1 MSREPVMDADKL
13 IIGLGGLELAIH
25 TQDIAGIVEPRRITR
40 LPYGSGLATGVISM
54 RSAPIVVI
62 DLRRAFNLPP
72 LGRDWAAY
80 RRVVVVKTMG
90 RQIGF
95 DIGTAS
101 LGFIWAEEALNGNIV
116 QEKLGFTNSI
126 LELNGRRIRV
136 IDCAALFDETARI
149 LSTELTRA
157 Q

>member
-1 MSREPVMDADKL
+1 MDADKL
-13 IIGLGGLELAIH
+13 IIAFGGLELALH
-25 TQDIAGIVEPRRITR
+25 TPDIAGIFEPRRIPR

-54 RSAPIVVI
+54 RGEPIVVI

-72 LGRDWAAY
+72 LGRDEAVC
-80 RRVVVVKTMG
+80 RRVVVVKTRG
-90 RQIGF
+90 RHIGL

-101 LGFIWAEEALNGNIV
+101 LGFIWAEEALNGNMA

-126 LELNGRRIRV
+126 LELNGRRVRV
-136 IDCAALFDETARI
+136 IDCAALFDETARA
-149 LSTELTRA
+149 LSTELISA